1 MSAGFERRLLA
12 SSRPW
17 VTSRVHGRVL
27 EVGVGTGLN
36 FPYYAPGT
44 DLTGIERSPSMLLE
58 ARAKASALGMD
69 VMLQE
74 GDAGAL
80 PFLDASFDSV
90 LSTFVLCCVP
100 DEERALREMV
110 RVLTPGGS
118 LLLADHV
125 ASDRWWL
132 HGAQRLV
139 DVLTV
144 PLRGEHLGR
153 RPLPIVRELGL
164 QVLETTR
171 TSLGAMERVHA
182 MTTG

>member
-17 VTSRVHGRVL
+17 VTSRAHGRVL

-36 FPYYAPGT
+36 FPYYAPNT
-44 DLTGIERSPSMLLE
+44 ELTGIERSPSMLIE
-58 ARAKASALGMD
+58 AHAKASRLGMD
-69 VMLQE
+69 VTLQE
-74 GDAGAL
+74 GDAGLL
-80 PFLDASFDSV
+80 PFEDASFDSV

-110 RVLTPGGS
+110 RVLAPGGS

-132 HGAQRLV
+132 RGAQRLV
-139 DVLTV
+139 DVVTV
-144 PLRGEHLGR
+144 PLQGEHLGR
-153 RPLPIVRELGL
+153 RPLPIVHELGL
-164 QVLETTR
+164 EVLETTR
-171 TSLGAMERVHA
+171 TTLGAMERIHA
-182 MTTG
+182 RATG